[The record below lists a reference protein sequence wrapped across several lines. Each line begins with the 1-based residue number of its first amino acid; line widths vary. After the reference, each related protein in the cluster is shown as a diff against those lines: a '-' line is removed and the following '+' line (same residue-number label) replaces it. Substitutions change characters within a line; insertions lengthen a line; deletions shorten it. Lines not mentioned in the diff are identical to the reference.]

1 MRILKDRL
9 ALEKQHKALLLSA
22 SIAIKSFLMAIN
34 TSYIFCTSFDP
45 NVLFFGC
52 SFNVIYVGVNAGI
65 VIVMGAISGYYI
77 MRIKAFDNIFSNM
90 MKSDYIIT
98 TMYFSMVFLAPAII
112 STTVMIWLF
121 GVWILGMLLAP
132 FSKEKTILKKVT
144 QYGGL
149 VAVGSLLVASL
160 IPQLQVYGQSFAM
173 GAIISSLMSIF
184 GAGRIHT

>member
-1 MRILKDRL
+1 
-9 ALEKQHKALLLSA
+9 
-22 SIAIKSFLMAIN
+22 
-34 TSYIFCTSFDP
+34 
-45 NVLFFGC
+45 
-52 SFNVIYVGVNAGI
+52 
-65 VIVMGAISGYYI
+65 
-77 MRIKAFDNIFSNM
+77 
-90 MKSDYIIT
+90 IIT